1 MSVWNECRTA
11 LRQLRK
17 APGFTVVV
25 VVTLG
30 LCIGANTAVYS
41 VLDAVLLREVPYP
54 QPDRL
59 ALVVTRGPLGDLE
72 TAQTGGQF
80 EIVRDRTSTLDVAAY
95 GGMSGVNF
103 SAQGQAAH
111 VRQQRVSAGFFR
123 IFGVA
128 PSLGREFE
136 RNEDVPNG

>member
-30 LCIGANTAVYS
+30 LSIGANTAVYS

-95 GGMSGVNF
+95 G
-103 SAQGQAAH
+103 SALCRGAK
-111 VRQQRVSAGFFR
+111 
-123 IFGVA
+123 
-128 PSLGREFE
+128 P
-136 RNEDVPNG
+136 